1 MSQNPI
7 SLGQVMAWVKGKKDM
22 RAVPNTQI
30 KLPTVIMRSRVLAHR
45 VATTPAIKREMTWRD
60 RPAQSSRAAL
70 RVEKPRPRM
79 MEPEKLVKTP
89 LGTEDPNMAMESSQ
103 LCTVSTH
110 FVAGGTTHHLG
121 SVRASRP

>member
-1 MSQNPI
+1 
-7 SLGQVMAWVKGKKDM
+7 MAWVKGKKDM

-30 KLPTVIMRSRVLAHR
+30 KLPIVIMRSRVLAHR
-45 VATTPAIKREMTWRD
+45 VATTPAIKREMTWSD

-89 LGTEDPNMAMESSQ
+89 LGTEDPNIAMESSQ
-103 LCTVSTH
+103 LVYSQYR
-110 FVAGGTTHHLG
+110 L
-121 SVRASRP
+121 